1 MLFIAFIVSANDTNT
16 KIQIAEYEKK
26 KIIKNIK
33 PLLVSPLILL
43 FNGYLILVKTLFN
56 MLSLFPLYII
66 LLSLY
71 HQE

>member
-26 KIIKNIK
+26 KVIKNIK

-56 MLSLFPLYII
+56 MLFLFPLYII